1 MNVKQFLV
9 NELLELH
16 CRLKGLEKENGNLH
30 SKCLLLEQVRLD
42 DRKFQFWTCFPNYEA
57 FKALFNY
64 LEGVGARGRMRD
76 TGEVVKCF
84 QRILT

>member
-16 CRLKGLEKENGNLH
+16 CRLKGLEKENENLH

-42 DRKFQFWTCFPNYEA
+42 DRIFQFWTCFPNYEA
-57 FKALFNY
+57 FKTLFNY
-64 LEGVGARGRMRD
+64 LEGVGAIGRMRD
-76 TGEVVKCF
+76 TGEVAKCF